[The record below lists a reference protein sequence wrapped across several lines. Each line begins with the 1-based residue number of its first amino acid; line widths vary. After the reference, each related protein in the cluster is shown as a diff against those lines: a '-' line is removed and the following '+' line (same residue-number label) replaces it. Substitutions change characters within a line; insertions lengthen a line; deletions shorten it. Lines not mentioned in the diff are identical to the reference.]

1 MEQPEKMYYGIREVA
16 DMLGVTA
23 PTLRFY
29 EKEFPSLQPRKN
41 KSGDRVYTPTDIAL
55 LRDILTLT
63 KEKGFT
69 LAGAREELKKR
80 EQQRHENA
88 RFLGKLRELKS
99 FLEQMRTSLDPPGPS
114 KPAEDDDDE

>member
-16 DMLGVTA
+16 DILSVTP

-29 EKEFPSLQPRKN
+29 EKEFPSLQPKKN
-41 KSGDRVYTPTDIAL
+41 KSGDRVYTPADITL

-63 KEKGFT
+63 KDKGFT

-80 EQQRHENA
+80 DQQRHENA
-88 RFLGKLRELKS
+88 RFLGKLREIKS
-99 FLEQMRTSLDPPGPS
+99 FLEQMRSSLDPPDPN
-114 KPAEDDDDE
+114 KPVDDDDE

>member
-16 DMLGVTA
+16 DILSVTP

-29 EKEFPSLQPRKN
+29 EKEFPSLQPKKN
-41 KSGDRVYTPTDIAL
+41 KSGDRVYTPADIAL

-63 KEKGFT
+63 KDKGFT

-80 EQQRHENA
+80 DQQRHENA
-88 RFLGKLRELKS
+88 RFLGKLREIKS
-99 FLEQMRTSLDPPGPS
+99 FLEQMRSSLDPPDPN
-114 KPAEDDDDE
+114 KPVDDEDDE

>member
-16 DMLGVTA
+16 DILSVTP

-29 EKEFPSLQPRKN
+29 EKEFPSLQPKKN
-41 KSGDRVYTPTDIAL
+41 KSGDRVYTPADIAL

-63 KEKGFT
+63 KDKGFT

-80 EQQRHENA
+80 DQQRHENA
-88 RFLGKLRELKS
+88 RFLGKLREIKS
-99 FLEQMRTSLDPPGPS
+99 FLEQMRSSLDPPDPN
-114 KPAEDDDDE
+114 KPIDDDDDE

>member
-1 MEQPEKMYYGIREVA
+1 MEQPEKMYYGIREVS

-55 LRDILTLT
+55 LREILTLT
-63 KEKGFT
+63 KDKGFT

-99 FLEQMRTSLDPPGPS
+99 FLEQMRISLDPPDPN
-114 KPAEDDDDE
+114 KPAEEDEDE

>member
-16 DMLGVTA
+16 DILSVTP

-29 EKEFPSLQPRKN
+29 EKEFPSLQPKKN
-41 KSGDRVYTPTDIAL
+41 KSGDRVYTPADIAL

-63 KEKGFT
+63 KDKGFT

-80 EQQRHENA
+80 DQQRHENA
-88 RFLGKLRELKS
+88 RFLGKLREIKS
-99 FLEQMRTSLDPPGPS
+99 FLEQMRSSLDPPDPN
-114 KPAEDDDDE
+114 KPVDDDDE

>member
-80 EQQRHENA
+80 DQQRHENA

-99 FLEQMRTSLDPPGPS
+99 FLEQMRTSLDPPDPS